1 MGFQAEGAD
10 HCADPIPGLPEV
22 DSGPVGRVMTL
33 EVSMTRSNPVFWLAR
48 HARRGVIDLPRNIVW
63 AFDTTLKDPATSA
76 GKTLQSV
83 GQQAASA
90 VAEVSPFADGADSR
104 LHRVDAAL
112 ERARQLE
119 AQAREEAENAKE
131 RAEAAGKVE
140 ADGEKQIE
148 AARDEGERK
157 VAEVVA
163 EAQREAD
170 EYVAAKRA
178 RAQEI
183 AGDDVSAVEAD
194 IATQVER
201 AKDEARKAH
210 AKAEQAIERAR
221 DQMRQARELA
231 EAGAEAARRAADEA
245 RARAERLS
253 DQADAQAAAARRK
266 VDEANE
272 RRKAVASEGRK
283 LGTDAETGPLDL
295 DDMTKGELRALGE
308 EMDLDLKSGMRK
320 QDMVKTIRRSRS

>member
-1 MGFQAEGAD
+1 
-10 HCADPIPGLPEV
+10 
-22 DSGPVGRVMTL
+22 
-33 EVSMTRSNPVFWLAR
+33 MTRSNPVSWLAR
-48 HARRGVIDLPRNIVW
+48 HARRGVTDLPRNIVW
-63 AFDTTLKDPATSA
+63 AVDTTFKKPATSA

-83 GQQAASA
+83 GHQAASA
-90 VAEVSPFADGADSR
+90 VADVNPFADGADSR

-131 RAEAAGKVE
+131 RADAAGKVE
-140 ADGEKQIE
+140 ADGDKQID
-148 AARDEGERK
+148 AARDDGERE
-157 VAEVVA
+157 VADVVA

-183 AGDDVSAVEAD
+183 AAKHVAAVEAD
-194 IATQVER
+194 IAEQVKR
-201 AKDEARKAH
+201 ARNEARKAH
-210 AKAEQAIERAR
+210 TTADQAIERAR
-221 DQMRQARELA
+221 EQMKQARELA
-231 EAGAEAARRAADEA
+231 EEAAEAARQAADEA

-253 DQADAQAAAARRK
+253 YEADAEAATAQRK

-272 RRKAVASEGRK
+272 RREAVTSEGRK
-283 LGTDAETGPLDL
+283 LSTDADTEPLDL
-295 DDMTKGELRALGE
+295 SDMTKEELLALGE
-308 EMDLDLKSGMRK
+308 EMDLDLKTAMRK